1 MDTFGIMYVRPSVG
15 GRSLQDFAS
24 QIFRWLDISSFKEEW
39 VGKGDVQVFV
49 GSAVGITVGISETH
63 FKSRV
68 EPYKL
73 PKLEKYPF
81 VISLSPQ
88 GTNQAADYLVQH
100 AHVLAWR
107 LSHEGFRCFVPKDG
121 LTAQSD
127 EDGMVYDAKHSAGA
141 NTGKLKVA
149 SDR

>member
-1 MDTFGIMYVRPSVG
+1 MLSVMDTHGTIYVRPATHSK
-15 GRSLQDFAS
+15 SLKDFAS
-24 QIFRWLDISSFKEEW
+24 QTFSWLGIPSFKEEW
-39 VGKGDVQVFV
+39 IGKGDVQVFV

-63 FKSRV
+63 FQYRV
-68 EPYKL
+68 DPYKL

-88 GTNQAADYLVQH
+88 GTTQAADYLVQH

-121 LTAQSD
+121 LRAESD
-127 EDGMVYDAKHSAGA
+127 EDGMVYDA
-141 NTGKLKVA
+141 
-149 SDR
+149 